1 MAENFAQVV
10 IDTNN
15 RFRTV
20 QEIVNQDIYLKNLKL
35 GISC

>member
-1 MAENFAQVV
+1 MAENFTKVV
-10 IDTNN
+10 IDKNN

-35 GISC
+35 GLSC